1 MHSKREGHFVL
12 HAERGHWDFD
22 QLKARVM
29 AFGEKYGRQVLFL
42 IEAIGIGKS
51 LCYVMKSAG
60 FKVQPYIPKHD
71 KTSRAYTV
79 LPVISVGRLFIVDQL
94 GSNEWVNP
102 LINELL
108 VFPNGRYDDQ
118 VDSIVQAINYMEPKV
133 NSQSKIY
140 FFD

>member
-1 MHSKREGHFVL
+1 
-12 HAERGHWDFD
+12 
-22 QLKARVM
+22 M